1 MLQGGS
7 ADAAAA
13 SMTAIAR
20 MPQATA
26 PARSWPT
33 LVAAVL
39 INLPT
44 GTLYAFSVFIPAY
57 EAAHRVG
64 RAEISAMLFSL
75 AAIGYTTGML
85 LGPLSYRWARPWRLL
100 LGFGVVIAGGWS
112 LAALAPNLIVL
123 GFAYGVLFGLAGG
136 MSYSVL
142 AQVVNLAL
150 PTERRGFG
158 NGFLVATFSA
168 GAMLLAPVCAWGL
181 ARFGLTATL
190 FGMGAATLITAAI
203 AAALVRLS
211 GISLAG
217 AAPLHGSER
226 SEHPAWVFLVFW
238 GGFALAASAGLMS
251 LSQSAV
257 IVAAYGGALAQAV
270 FGTATVAAAATLGRL
285 LGGLAVDYLPPKTVI
300 LGAQGLGALALAS
313 VLLWPSP
320 AMSVAAMSGA
330 CLGYGLL
337 SGSYAAAMARY
348 YGPRMFGRM
357 TGRLYT
363 AWGVAALVG
372 PSIAGWVFD
381 RSGGYATAIA
391 LGATAMAGGCALS
404 LLLPRTPTRTE

>member
-1 MLQGGS
+1 
-7 ADAAAA
+7 
-13 SMTAIAR
+13 MTTIAR
-20 MPQATA
+20 TPRAAA

-64 RAEISAMLFSL
+64 RAELSATLFSL
-75 AAIGYTTGML
+75 AAIGYTSGML
-85 LGPLSYRWARPWRLL
+85 LGPLCYRWARPWQLL
-100 LGFGVVIAGGWS
+100 LGFGLVIGSGWS
-112 LAALAPNLIVL
+112 LAALAPNLVVL

-150 PTERRGFG
+150 PPERRGFG

-181 ARFGLTATL
+181 ARFGLSATL
-190 FGMGAATLITAAI
+190 FGMGAATVVTAAL
-203 AAALVRLS
+203 AALLVRHS

-217 AAPLHGSER
+217 AASLTGHER
-226 SEHPAWVFLVFW
+226 GAHPAWVFLVFW
-238 GGFALAASAGLMS
+238 GGFALAACAGLMS

-270 FGTATVAAAATLGRL
+270 FGTATVAAAATLGRV
-285 LGGLAVDYLPPKTVI
+285 LGGLAVDHLRPKTVI
-300 LGAQGLGALALAS
+300 LGAQGFGAVALAS
-313 VLLWPSP
+313 VLAWPSP

-337 SGSYAAAMARY
+337 SGAYAAAMARY
-348 YGPRMFGRM
+348 YGPGMFGRM

-381 RSGGYATAIA
+381 RSGGYGLAIG
-391 LGATAMAGGCALS
+391 LGAAAMAAGCALS
-404 LLLPRTPTRTE
+404 LLLPSTPAKPQ